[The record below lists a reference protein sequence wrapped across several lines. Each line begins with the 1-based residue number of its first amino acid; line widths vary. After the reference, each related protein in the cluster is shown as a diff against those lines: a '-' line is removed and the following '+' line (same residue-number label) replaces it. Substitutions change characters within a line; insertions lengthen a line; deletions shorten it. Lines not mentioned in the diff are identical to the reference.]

1 MNVTLNHGVPT
12 NETSGDCDAY
22 AHKDLYAYTVRRK
35 NNSGDV
41 DTKKYILHCGCV
53 IGSRVITIDV
63 RVELV
68 DASKNLFLLR
78 DNAPARHAAAVT
90 AFLESKQ
97 LKMLPHPPCS
107 PDLAPCNYFSSLRL
121 RITTKG
127 RRYDDMAFRTSG
139 KLRRAFSNKPQ
150 KKTRNDRLAH
160 RLAAQIVVSPREER
174 VSNKMKHFPRN
185 SASPSL
191 FFQKLRYLCDICIR
205 DFVSFCIELVTS
217 VLPNTHPLE
226 P

>member
-22 AHKDLYAYTVRRK
+22 AHKDLYTYTVRRK

-107 PDLAPCNYFSSLRL
+107 PDLAPFNYFSSLRL

-127 RRYDDMAFRTSG
+127 RRYDDGVQDIRKAATSFLEQTSEKDAQRSFG
-139 KLRRAFSNKPQ
+139 ASVGRADRCIA
-150 KKTRNDRLAH
+150 TRGTCF
-160 RLAAQIVVSPREER
+160 E
-174 VSNKMKHFPRN
+174 
-185 SASPSL
+185 
-191 FFQKLRYLCDICIR
+191 
-205 DFVSFCIELVTS
+205 
-217 VLPNTHPLE
+217 
-226 P
+226 

>member
-1 MNVTLNHGVPT
+1 M
-12 NETSGDCDAY
+12 S
-22 AHKDLYAYTVRRK
+22 LY
-35 NNSGDV
+35 G
-41 DTKKYILHCGCV
+41 GCV
-53 IGSRVITIDV
+53 TGSRVITIDV

-97 LKMLPHPPCS
+97 LKMSPRPPCS
-107 PDLAPCNYFSSLRL
+107 PDLAPCNYFSALRL

-127 RRYDDMAFRTSG
+127 RRCDGVQDIRKVATS
-139 KLRRAFSNKPQ
+139 FFEQTSQN
-150 KKTRNDRLAH
+150 TRND

-174 VSNKMKHFPRN
+174 VSSKMKHFPRN
-185 SASPSL
+185 GASASL
-191 FFQKLRYLCDICIR
+191 FFQKLRYPWDICIR
-205 DFVSFCIELVTS
+205 DFVSFVRLHRRIELVGTPI
-217 VLPNTHPLE
+217 LPNTHPLE